1 MSPESPRPCHPP
13 VRRRRGRLAHRL
25 SAALLFALPPGPAAL
40 AAPLTPAAAPPVAEL
55 ERSWRELEQQLREL
69 DRILPPEALPPSE
82 SAPAGFETLRSAAAA
97 SGAGRRPLG
106 LEEALAI
113 AFQANPSLLADRQE
127 VAAAAAELQGRLG
140 RWWPRVSAVA
150 GVGQGQEADT
160 FTVPRGNGGLGL
172 GPNFAAG
179 GLRAADGRA
188 VDGPFYVPSGGE
200 GTLTTGTG
208 QVGAG
213 LEVDWALVDFA
224 RTPAIRAARERLRQA
239 RSAYATRL
247 RELQL
252 KVSEAY
258 YQLQKADQL
267 VRIREADLRND
278 ITILAEVLDL
288 QRAGLVPRLDELR
301 RRAIEATNQER
312 LVQALADQAV
322 ARRRLAVLLDL
333 PAQTVPAAGDPIRLQ
348 PRWPLDL
355 DRSLLEAYRDN
366 PELEAIL
373 ATREALARDRDATAA
388 ALLPRLSLFAAAGGD
403 LTRTDQWNIQGDCCG
418 SAVIPSLTTAG
429 SDWSVGLT
437 LRWLLSDGGST
448 AAEARALARRADA
461 QTYRWAARRNDIQ
474 LRLEQ
479 AFFQHEASLAS
490 LSAARR
496 GVVAALEAFRDV
508 KLRYRTGLAS
518 EVELSLTQDQ
528 LISSLV
534 QRLSATVDV
543 NLTDARLLRELLPM
557 PRDPAG
563 PVPARLTLEPGPA
576 ADRSGAGP

>member
-1 MSPESPRPCHPP
+1 MSPESPRP
-13 VRRRRGRLAHRL
+13 RLRPAARL
-25 SAALLFALPPGPAAL
+25 TAGLLLALPLGPVAVAAPAPSATPQAPAAR
-40 AAPLTPAAAPPVAEL
+40 PVAEL

-82 SAPAGFETLRSAAAA
+82 SPPAGFDTLRSAAAA

-106 LEEALAI
+106 LEEALAL

-127 VAAAAAELQGRLG
+127 VAASAADLQARLG
-140 RWWPRVSAVA
+140 RWWPRLSAVA
-150 GVGQGQEADT
+150 GVGQLQEADT
-160 FTVPRGNGGLGL
+160 LSVPRGNGGIGL

-179 GLRAADGRA
+179 GLRAANGQA
-188 VDGPFYVPSGGE
+188 VDGPFYVPTGGG

-208 QVGAG
+208 QAGAG

-224 RTPAIRAARERLRQA
+224 RTPAIRSARERLRRA
-239 RSAYATRL
+239 RSAYAARL

-252 KVSEAY
+252 AVSEAY

-278 ITILAEVLDL
+278 LTILAEVLDL
-288 QRAGLVPRLDELR
+288 QQAGLVPRLDELR
-301 RRAIEATNQER
+301 RRAIEAANQER

-322 ARRRLAVLLDL
+322 ARRRLAVLLNL
-333 PAQTVPAAGDPIRLQ
+333 PAQAVPTAADPIRLQ

-373 ATREALARDRDATAA
+373 ATREALARDRDAAAA
-388 ALLPRLSLFAAAGGD
+388 ALLPRLSLFALAGGD
-403 LTRTDQWNIQGDCCG
+403 LSRTNQWNINGDCCG
-418 SAVIPSLTTAG
+418 SAVIPSLSTAS

-437 LRWLLSDGGST
+437 LRWLLFDGGST

-461 QTYRWAARRNDIQ
+461 EMHRWAARRNDIQ

-490 LSAARR
+490 LAAARR
-496 GVVAALEAFRDV
+496 GVKASLEAFRDV

-543 NLTDARLLRELLPM
+543 NLTYARLLRELLPM

-563 PVPARLTLEPGPA
+563 PVAPRLTLEPA
-576 ADRSGAGP
+576 S